1 MASEQTYSNHRRY
14 NPWHHFVVLPILSIN
29 LAVEIQRLIKDP
41 SAYRG
46 WQVVL
51 AIGLFLFSFT
61 ARGMALRAQD
71 RVIRLEER
79 LRLSRLIGDQA
90 VIESLRP
97 SHLIAMRFAPD
108 EEVPEL
114 VRRIAGGELQT
125 TEEIKKAI
133 RTWRPDYLRV

>member
-1 MASEQTYSNHRRY
+1 MASEQSYSNHRRY

-29 LAVEIQRLIKDP
+29 LGLEIQRLVEDP

-51 AIGLFLFSFT
+51 AIGLVVFSFT

-79 LRLSRLIGDQA
+79 LRLLRVIGDGA
-90 VIESLRP
+90 AIEALRP
-97 SHLIAMRFAPD
+97 GQLIALRFAPD
-108 EEVPEL
+108 DELPEL
-114 VRRIAGGELQT
+114 VQRIAGGELQT
-125 TEEIKKAI
+125 GDQIKKAI
-133 RTWRPDYLRV
+133 RVWKPDYLRV

>member
-29 LAVEIQRLIKDP
+29 LVVEIQRLIEEP
-41 SAYRG
+41 SRYRG

-51 AIGLFLFSFT
+51 AVGLFLFSFT

-79 LRLSRLIGDQA
+79 LRLSRLLSDQA

-97 SHLIAMRFAPD
+97 GHLIALRFAPD

-114 VRRIAGGELQT
+114 VQRIAGGELQT
-125 TEEIKKAI
+125 GDQIKKAI
-133 RTWRPDYLRV
+133 RAWRPDYLRV

>member
-1 MASEQTYSNHRRY
+1 MASEQNYSNHRLY
-14 NPWHHFVVLPILSIN
+14 NPWHHLVVLPILSLN

-46 WQVVL
+46 WQAVL

-97 SHLIAMRFAPD
+97 GQLIALRFAPD

-114 VRRIAGGELQT
+114 VRRIAGGELRT
-125 TEEIKKAI
+125 AEEIKKTI

>member
-1 MASEQTYSNHRRY
+1 MASEQNYSNHRRY

-114 VRRIAGGELQT
+114 VRRIAGGELQ
-125 TEEIKKAI
+125 
-133 RTWRPDYLRV
+133 LRLLSCLFP

>member
-114 VRRIAGGELQT
+114 VRRIAGGELRT

-133 RTWRPDYLRV
+133 RTWRPDNLRV

>member
-97 SHLIAMRFAPD
+97 GQLIAMRFAPD

>member
-1 MASEQTYSNHRRY
+1 MASEQNYSNHRRY

-97 SHLIAMRFAPD
+97 GQLIALRFAPD
-108 EEVPEL
+108 DEVPEL
-114 VRRIAGGELQT
+114 VRRIAGGELRT
-125 TEEIKKAI
+125 AEEIQKTI